1 MGNCKSKKE
10 KENDIGKLIKLY
22 MLEPINE
29 CIEINDNESIN
40 SLIAKSLKKTNE
52 VYYYDVKLY
61 FSNIIQDN
69 KSIIKNTGLC
79 DGASFIIEYKTRK
92 DYIEKYITDNKNKPK
107 EETCN
112 GLLNLLIL
120 LHIYSFI

>member
-40 SLIAKSLKKTNE
+40 SLIAKSLKKVNE

-61 FSNIIQDN
+61 FSNIIQDR

-79 DGASFIIEYKTRK
+79 DGASFTIEYKTRK